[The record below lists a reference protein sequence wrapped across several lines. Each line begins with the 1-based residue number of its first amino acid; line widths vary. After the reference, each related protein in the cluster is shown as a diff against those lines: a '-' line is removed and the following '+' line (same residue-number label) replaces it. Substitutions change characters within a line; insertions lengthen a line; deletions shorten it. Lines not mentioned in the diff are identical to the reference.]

1 MDRNRLGKIIVAM
14 VILFWLGDWLTSQ
27 PWAPAWAG
35 WVFDVMFVCAV
46 LGVLIFGFR
55 GSAWGK
61 LAQRYPV
68 RQPYSGGW
76 TGCPTLHVS
85 NVSAGDPEYD
95 RNKVR
100 FVGMVRLA
108 CGDDAIFLAPILSV
122 FNVLMPPVQI
132 PLSAITKVKTYEHS
146 GHVQAPRD
154 PGTLLQITYDPNF
167 QGRIAELTVGDAPV
181 YLQMQADLLEP
192 VIARLPS
199 DEEPNRAAR
208 G

>member
-1 MDRNRLGKIIVAM
+1 MDGNRLGKIIVA
-14 VILFWLGDWLTSQ
+14 IAIAAWLGDWLTSQ
-27 PWAPAWAG
+27 PGAPAWAG
-35 WVFDVMFVCAV
+35 WVFNVMFACAV
-46 LGVLIFGFR
+46 LSVVILGFR
-55 GSAWGK
+55 RSAWGK

-68 RQPYSGGW
+68 RQRYSGGW

-85 NVSAGDPEYD
+85 NVSAADPEYD

-100 FVGMVRLA
+100 FVGMARLA

-146 GHVQAPRD
+146 GYVQAPRD
-154 PGTLLQITYDPNF
+154 ASTLLQITYDPNF
-167 QGRIAELTVGDAPV
+167 RGRIAELTIGEAPI

-192 VIARLPS
+192 VIARLPV
-199 DEEPNRAAR
+199 DEEPHRAAL